1 MRTTPEIAGRHTI
14 AKTFAF
20 SASHELRHLPPEHKC
35 ARNHG
40 HNYAVTATVTADRL
54 DEYGFV
60 TDFADLAV
68 FGRYLNDTFDHRLL
82 NEVVSFTPTSEL
94 LAAHL
99 GQWFIEH
106 VEPNIH
112 GRLVSIQVSET
123 PTSSAT
129 WERTA
134 SDDV

>member
-1 MRTTPEIAGRHTI
+1 MRTTPDITGRYTI
-14 AKTFAF
+14 AKTLAF
-20 SASHELRHLPPEHKC
+20 CASHELRHLPPEHKC

-40 HNYAVTATVTADRL
+40 RNYTVTATLTADRL

-60 TDFADLAV
+60 TDVGALGV
-68 FGRYLNDTFDHRLL
+68 FGRYLDDNFDHRLL
-82 NEVVSFTPTSEL
+82 NELVSFTPTSEL

-99 GQWFIEH
+99 GRRFIEY

-112 GRLVSIQVSET
+112 GRPVSMQVSET

-129 WERTA
+129 WERTS
-134 SDDV
+134 SDGV